1 MLSTL
6 SRLSEPSATCLD
18 VLGPAVQAPLL
29 PVRVDVEA
37 ELGGDH
43 HLVAERGERLADE
56 LLVRERAV
64 DLGRVEEG
72 DAALDG
78 RPDEGDHLL
87 LVGSRAVAV
96 AHAHAAEP
104 DGRDFQVSKLSRSH
118 SASVHDSI
126 LLA

>member
-1 MLSTL
+1 MRVDL
-6 SRLSEPSATCLD
+6 EPLERALDSLPD
-18 VLGPAVQAPLL
+18 VLGSAVQAPLML
-29 PVRVDVEA
+29 VRVDVEA
-37 ELGGDH
+37 ELGRDDD
-43 HLVAERGERLADE
+43 LLADRGERFADE
-56 LLVRERAV
+56 LFVREWAV

-72 DAALDG
+72 DAALD
-78 RPDEGDHLL
+78 RRSDEGDHLL
-87 LVGSRAVAV
+87 LVGRRPVSV